1 MNIVT
6 PIPTAVVF
14 TTANVNTE
22 AARRDNAQRE
32 TIPQTSNLENAA
44 AESGLGSESDRVRTA
59 GQAPQPVVY
68 ERPQVNQQL
77 AQNQSQGENAQ
88 STLNQDNAEDPSA
101 GRENAESRQQEQQ
114 NRAEQLE
121 IEELERR
128 DQEVR
133 AHEQAH
139 AAVGGQYAGAPR
151 YEFETGPDGQRYA
164 VGGEVSIDISEE
176 STPEETLRKMQQV
189 RAAALAP
196 AEPSPQDLRVAGEAN
211 QRASE
216 ARSDIARDN
225 AQDAQ
230 RAFDTA
236 FPGDIPQGEDTQAQG
251 VPQAPARGARESL
264 TPELDDIVDGVAD
277 GGPPTR
283 SLNEDPVAEAV
294 GLETPNGGGRT
305 LRENREPGIARRL
318 EIIEGF
324 YQQIATPRQ
333 QGVQFSA

>member
-22 AARRDNAQRE
+22 AARRDNLQRE
-32 TIPQTSNLENAA
+32 TIPQTSNLENSA

-59 GQAPQPVVY
+59 GQQPQPVVY

-77 AQNQSQGENAQ
+77 AQNQGENGQNA
-88 STLNQDNAEDPSA
+88 LNQDNGEDPSA

-114 NRAEQLE
+114 ERAEQQE

-196 AEPSPQDLRVAGEAN
+196 AEPSPQDLRVASEAN

-230 RAFDTA
+230 RNFDRA
-236 FPGDIPQGEDTQAQG
+236 FPEDVPAPEEGEQGLPQVPGNDATQEFG
-251 VPQAPARGARESL
+251 
-264 TPELDDIVDGVAD
+264 PELDDIVQGAAD
-277 GGPPTR
+277 VGPPTR
-283 SLNEDPVAEAV
+283 SLTEDPVAEAV
-294 GLETPNGGGRT
+294 GLETNAEQLRN
-305 LRENREPGIARRL
+305 LRENREPGVLRRL

-324 YQQIATPRQ
+324 YDQVATPRP
-333 QGVQFSA
+333 QGLQLSA